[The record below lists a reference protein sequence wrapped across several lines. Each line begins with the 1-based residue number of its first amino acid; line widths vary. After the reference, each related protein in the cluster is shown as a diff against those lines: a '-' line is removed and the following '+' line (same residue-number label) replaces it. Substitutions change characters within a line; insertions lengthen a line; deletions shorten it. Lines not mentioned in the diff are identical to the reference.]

1 MGELLL
7 WDVHTPMIP
16 VGGTVR
22 YTVGMNTLRNHFWSI
37 ALSLFFAVL
46 LAFGI
51 TYLSMI
57 GAFYRSVGLSDVLL
71 MSLAVWRLTR
81 LFTYDAITKFIRDWF
96 VSARPETLRGT
107 LFTLLT
113 CPWCTGLWFGATVVF
128 FYFLTPYAWPVLLVL
143 AIAAIGSF
151 LQILSNLVGWAAEAK
166 KREVIGSGNS
176 HTTCG

>member
-1 MGELLL
+1 MQDFESCFLTG
-7 WDVHTPMIP
+7 
-16 VGGTVR
+16 
-22 YTVGMNTLRNHFWSI
+22 YTVGMKTLRTHFWSMF
-37 ALSLFFAVL
+37 LSLFFAAL
-46 LAFGI
+46 LAFGVW
-51 TYLSMI
+51 YLSAL
-57 GAFYRSVGLSDVLL
+57 GAFNRNLGVSDVLL

-96 VSARPETLRGT
+96 VGARPETLRGS
-107 LFTLLT
+107 LFTLIT

-128 FYFLTPYAWPVLLVL
+128 FYFLTPYAWPVVLVL

-166 KREVIGSGNS
+166 KREALGANHQS